1 MDNDENIVI
10 ESTWLKNFILDI
22 ANRLRRKHTML
33 INEILDKY
41 LMAKYLHTLGVK
53 VDLSSNKLYY
63 TENEFDIIKFD
74 LDILFEMSIHMIL
87 SLKTFDRLK
96 DNIVFE
102 EGISFDSYIDLKNM
116 LEANNKRYTFL
127 LKLDTNKY
135 IKLGAYIM
143 NNEKGWD
150 IDFTYN
156 YRKGVLVTE

>member
-1 MDNDENIVI
+1 MNNDENIVI

-22 ANRLRRKHTML
+22 ANKLRRKHTML
-33 INEILDKY
+33 VNEILDKY
-41 LMAKYLHTLGVK
+41 LMTKYLHILGVK

-74 LDILFEMSIHMIL
+74 SDILFETSIHMIL
-87 SLKTFDRLK
+87 SLRTFDKLK
-96 DNIVFE
+96 NNIVFE
-102 EGISFDSYIDLKNM
+102 KGISFDSYIDLKNM
-116 LEANNKRYTFL
+116 LEANNKRYNFL

-156 YRKGVLVTE
+156 YRKGVLVMK